1 MANSSKYIN
10 AQLHRTLTKLGGN
23 MQLDMII
30 TVDGSRNAYVR
41 QAHLRPISS
50 LVNYAPIADERI
62 MDRPHHMNIKR
73 FYEKTRGQFYEQ
85 IIDPKLA
92 SDWPMMI
99 SHAEMSNLKYI
110 KTFDDTYHAG
120 CQRMS
125 HKLYGCTH
133 EILVPVWLD
142 WARGIR
148 FNIYINNVGGDDKGA
163 KHYIL
168 DISPEYLYGKLDGKY
183 RLKQSETFHNDFVKY
198 VLDYFDYAK
207 ISSGC
212 TDVMNVD
219 FQQNYSTIRGL
230 QVETGNINI
239 RQNFNIARNLIYR
252 ERPLLEANS
261 LLTNSLQDYKM
272 IVTQLIN
279 FNICFNIYDLL
290 RATHID
296 IDANLRSAARYKV
309 WVTTEALHAKKDTN
323 LDYHTDPDWLNPD
336 TYVWG
341 ERNTGNWEDSK
352 TMYLLDFYTNH
363 TYIPR
368 EKIEPNSSSIGE
380 NKYYDD
386 NPKNYRLNALDYLQ
400 DYDCTD
406 MMHQNKMVQPICHWL
421 YADNPTSEQLFNV
434 YDGFGGYNSNGDSYS
449 HGFGS
454 TTDLGDEE
462 FDDGLD
468 NALWAKKRLIGT
480 GQAVAMRLNQPKE
493 FLAAGD
499 FISASEFSNGIKFN
513 YDPATVDY
521 PKTGFRRAPRAI
533 YLGEMTTPPDTHL
546 GNVWS
551 KQVTPINQEGFIGIL
566 VDRVSYGVKSNTLP
580 KAQNRQLE
588 LDSNDNRSDIPTRD
602 IELDWHMYS
611 DIDNRYAFHNKR
623 GQCAWFDP
631 SGKYFKKNAYI
642 WLDANV
648 DRSSAIV
655 KADVRGGVVD
665 GYSGDITPNML
676 VRIGGTGVYDISG
689 RKHDNSNA
697 LYVCFSRTELEPRN
711 ESTNVEHVVP
721 DAPLF
726 CMFFSGWSKA
736 NATSENLVWRDL
748 KPALSLG
755 AIIKALKAYFE
766 KYEPIMGMI
775 KHIAEQEPGQV
786 PNPDTM
792 PLPDFDDLKLIVDV
806 FMNLTA
812 PEIIFFNNT
821 VVQRQDITVSARA
834 KEFNYYKI
842 DGANSWV
849 WRYSGNIKPAMYPA
863 KTVRLKDGQLRYN
876 MQFGRNFLYH
886 KNPIFPLAQTFPASL
901 GQYINKNI
909 PPLYPSLNYDAVNPL
924 IISNIE
930 EWGNGNRNLTV
941 PRGDL
946 MYDEVPPLFRG
957 TTNEGRIKGQQNTK
971 TWGIEGYIET
981 AENEGYEESQKYA
994 RTLIREGKL
1003 DPRIAGSTKIYQP
1016 EDIAYWVFKDDYNTY
1031 EWNEYKWF
1039 NQSVICA
1046 MPEEIFDSTTDSG
1059 HPEIYARSNDKATL
1073 EQAALRK
1080 ICDPQKKY
1088 IPALQTIDLAYLK
1101 NIYNIEYNL
1110 ISVIPATSK
1119 SIPPQVLRD
1128 ERTGEVLYTY
1138 KYEIIA
1144 TLK

>member
-1 MANSSKYIN
+1 MAVSSKYIN
-10 AQLHRTLTKLGGN
+10 AQLRRTLTKLGGN

-30 TVDGSRNAYVR
+30 NVDGKQNAFVQ
-41 QAHLRPISS
+41 QAHLRPISP
-50 LVNYAPIADERI
+50 LVNYVPVVDERI

-73 FYEKTRGQFYEQ
+73 FYERTRGQFYDQ
-85 IIDPKLA
+85 IIDPKLD

-148 FNIYINNVGGDDKGA
+148 FNIYIDNVGGGA
-163 KHYIL
+163 SPKKFIL
-168 DISPEYLYGKLDGKY
+168 DISPEYLYGKSLQGGY
-183 RLKQSETFHNDFVKY
+183 RLNQAETFHNDFVQY
-198 VLDYFDYAK
+198 MLDYFDYVK

-212 TDVMNVD
+212 HDVLNVD
-219 FQQNYSTIRGL
+219 FQQNYATIRGL
-230 QVETGNINI
+230 QVESGNINI

-279 FNICFNIYDLL
+279 FNICFNIHDLL
-290 RATHID
+290 RATHLD
-296 IDANLRSAARYKV
+296 VDANFRSISRYKM
-309 WVTTEALHAKKDTN
+309 WVTVEALHAKKDVN
-323 LDYHTDPDWLNPD
+323 IDYHTEPDWANPN
-336 TYVWG
+336 TFVWG
-341 ERNTGNWEDSK
+341 EKNSGDWGDSD
-352 TMYLLDFYTNH
+352 TLHLVDFYTNH

-368 EKIEPNSSSIGE
+368 EKIEVDVSSLTKS
-380 NKYYDD
+380 KYYDD
-386 NPKNYRLNALDYLQ
+386 NPKNYRLNALAYLQ

-406 MMHQNKMVQPICHWL
+406 MMHQNKMTQPICHWL

-434 YDGFGGYNSNGDSYS
+434 YDGFGGYNDKGDSYS

-454 TTDLGDEE
+454 TTDLGDEG

-468 NALWAKKRLIGT
+468 NALWAKKRLVGT
-480 GQAVAMRLNQPKE
+480 GQDIAMRLNQPKE

-499 FISASEFSNGIKFN
+499 FISASEFSNGIQFN
-513 YDPATVDY
+513 YDPASVDY
-521 PKTGFRRAPRAI
+521 PNTGFRRAPRAI

-546 GNVWS
+546 GSVWS

-566 VDRVSYGVKSNTLP
+566 VDRASYGVQSNTLP
-580 KAQNRQLE
+580 KAQNEQLE
-588 LDSNDNRSDIPTRD
+588 RDSNNNTSDIPTRD
-602 IELDWHMYS
+602 MELDWHMYS
-611 DIDNRYAFHNKR
+611 DIDNRYAFHNKL

-631 SGKYFKKNAYI
+631 SGKYLTKDAYI
-642 WLDANV
+642 WLSPTV
-648 DRSSAIV
+648 DRSVQLNVPSNKRAP
-655 KADVRGGVVD
+655 
-665 GYSGDITPNML
+665 GYTGQITPNML
-676 VRIGGTGVYDISG
+676 VRIGGTGVYDTSG

-697 LYVCFSRTELEPRN
+697 LYVCFSRTELELRN
-711 ESTNVEHVVP
+711 ENTRVIHEMP

-736 NATSENLVWRDL
+736 NVSSENLVWRDL
-748 KPALSLG
+748 NPALSLG
-755 AIIKALKAYFE
+755 AIIKALKSYFE
-766 KYEPIMGMI
+766 KYEPIIGMI
-775 KHIAEQEPGQV
+775 KHIAETEKPGEV
-786 PNPDTM
+786 PDPGSL

-821 VVQRQDITVSARA
+821 IMQRQDITVSARA
-834 KEFNYYKI
+834 KEFNYYKTN
-842 DGANSWV
+842 GANAWV

-863 KTVRLKDGQLRYN
+863 KTVRLSDGQLRYN

-886 KNPIFPLAQTFPASL
+886 KNPIFPLAQTFPPEL

-909 PPLYPSLNYDAVNPL
+909 PPLYPSLGYDPVNPL
-924 IISNIE
+924 IITDDFG
-930 EWGNGNRNLTV
+930 GNSRLTV
-941 PRGDL
+941 THGDI

-957 TTNEGRIKGQQNTK
+957 TTNNGHIKGNQDTS
-971 TWGIEGYIET
+971 TWHIEGYDINDE
-981 AENEGYEESQKYA
+981 ASQRTA

-1003 DPRIAGSTKIYQP
+1003 DPRIVHSTKIYQP
-1016 EDIAYWVFKDDYNTY
+1016 EEIAYWVFKDDYNTY

-1039 NQSVICA
+1039 NESVVCA
-1046 MPEEIFDSTTDSG
+1046 MPETIVDSSTASG
-1059 HPEIYARSNDKATL
+1059 HPEIFVNSNDKTTL
-1073 EQAALRK
+1073 ELAALQK
-1080 ICDPQKKY
+1080 ICDPNKNY
-1088 IPALQTIDLAYLK
+1088 IPNLKTIDLAYLK
-1101 NIYNIEYNL
+1101 NIYDIEYNL
-1110 ISVIPATSK
+1110 ISVAPDISGTQ
-1119 SIPPQVLRD
+1119 IRRD